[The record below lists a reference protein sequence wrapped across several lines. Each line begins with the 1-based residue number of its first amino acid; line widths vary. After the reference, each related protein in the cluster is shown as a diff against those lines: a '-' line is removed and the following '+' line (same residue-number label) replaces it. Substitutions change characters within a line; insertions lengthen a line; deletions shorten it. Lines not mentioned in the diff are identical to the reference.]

1 MPIKHAALKQIR
13 KDRARRSRNQ
23 AVRAELKTLT
33 KRLLAL
39 LQEQKLEEARGL
51 IRLVSKKYDRAAS
64 RHIIHPNTAARYK
77 SRLTRRLTP
86 PPPRTSQS
94 PAARPPAPG

>member
-13 KDRARRSRNQ
+13 KDRTRQSRNQ

-39 LQEQKLEEARGL
+39 LGEQKLEEARQL
-51 IRLVSKKYDRAAS
+51 IRLVSKKFDRAAS
-64 RHIIHPNTAARYK
+64 ARVIHPNTAARYK
-77 SRLTRRLTP
+77 SRLARRLRSSGT
-86 PPPRTSQS
+86 
-94 PAARPPAPG
+94 

>member
-13 KDRARRSRNQ
+13 KDRTRQSRNQ

-39 LQEQKLEEARGL
+39 LGEQKLEEARQL
-51 IRLVSKKYDRAAS
+51 IRLVSKKFDRAAS
-64 RHIIHPNTAARYK
+64 ARVIHPNTAARYK
-77 SRLTRRLTP
+77 SRLAHRIAHT
-86 PPPRTSQS
+86 
-94 PAARPPAPG
+94 AKA